1 MHDSP
6 IVLITGSTSG
16 IGLEIAKKFVNEGC
30 VVIQNARKTPDKSRI
45 VGNDFLAADVTKKVE
60 CEDLFKKVS
69 SKYKSIDIL
78 ICNVGS
84 GAPLKNSISTQDAW
98 DHYLS
103 FNLFSA
109 VNIVNTFLPIMQSGK
124 IVSISSICGTDLI
137 SDAPIEYSVA
147 KAALNH
153 YIQLLALK
161 YAKNGHMFN
170 LITPGN
176 VLFPGSR
183 WSEKLVE
190 NEAETLNYIK
200 NNVPIGRFIEPNEI
214 ANLTYY
220 LTSSANLSITG
231 SIIPVDGGQGL

>member
-1 MHDSP
+1 
-6 IVLITGSTSG
+6 
-16 IGLEIAKKFVNEGC
+16 
-30 VVIQNARKTPDKSRI
+30 
-45 VGNDFLAADVTKKVE
+45 
-60 CEDLFKKVS
+60 
-69 SKYKSIDIL
+69 
-78 ICNVGS
+78 
-84 GAPLKNSISTQDAW
+84 
-98 DHYLS
+98 
-103 FNLFSA
+103 
-109 VNIVNTFLPIMQSGK
+109 
-124 IVSISSICGTDLI
+124 
-137 SDAPIEYSVA
+137 
-147 KAALNH
+147 
-153 YIQLLALK
+153 
-161 YAKNGHMFN
+161 MFN